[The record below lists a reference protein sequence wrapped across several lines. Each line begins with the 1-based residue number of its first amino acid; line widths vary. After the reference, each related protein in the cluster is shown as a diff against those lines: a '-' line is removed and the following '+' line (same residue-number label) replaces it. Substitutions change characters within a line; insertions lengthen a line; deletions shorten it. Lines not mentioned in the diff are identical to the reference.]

1 MVTSVT
7 ALDVVLELALLEAA
21 RRARELEGPQELVRD
36 LEVGASSGDLVDE
49 VLNRDDAVLA
59 ELLLNDAVV
68 GDGDALA
75 VDLGVTAL
83 VDKLTDRLQVR
94 LTPGNVGSDQLE
106 HLLGRVGELQEDTV
120 VDLEQTQ
127 ELHDLAR
134 LRGDVADTTQTHNK
148 GNTGLGRHVEVTLRL
163 GEAAKADLPDVER
176 AAALIDADPTIVLTM
191 RGVTLSSLEDRKRRA
206 AQDLARENA
215 EPGSRYF
222 WAGRK
227 LPELPR
233 PKVAPMIEDS
243 DIDLLHS
250 AMQTVSF
257 TNIDQLRAVSD
268 IEDLYDALT
277 RR

>member
-1 MVTSVT
+1 MSQTPKDGNVIFLNFGAKRRVDSAEETGGPAVEATAPPAYSPAAMRVFNAAVRQTDVARAKRGHEYATQGRVLDLTPVPMGMRADVAGSQNEPFHVNLHLPRRSTPDIEQALHSLLGTAGSVE
-7 ALDVVLELALLEAA
+7 AMRKGDIEDDVLDVLVCSEPGEIRFTCDCPDGA
-21 RRARELEGPQELVRD
+21 RVCKH
-36 LEVGASSGDLVDE
+36 
-49 VLNRDDAVLA
+49 AV
-59 ELLLNDAVV
+59 
-68 GDGDALA
+68 ALA
-75 VDLGVTAL
+75 
-83 VDKLTDRLQVR
+83 
-94 LTPGNVGSDQLE
+94 
-106 HLLGRVGELQEDTV
+106 
-120 VDLEQTQ
+120 
-127 ELHDLAR
+127 
-134 LRGDVADTTQTHNK
+134 
-148 GNTGLGRHVEVTLRL
+148 
-163 GEAAKADLPDVER
+163 ER